1 MTEWN
6 GYDAPPNGTA
16 DDDREQRRRIIE
28 DVLLAFR
35 PELIDQ
41 FGVAG
46 ELPSRRQ
53 ALENLAGAVFP
64 RLLKHRLLIDAMRR
78 VRFLPQGEPLDDA
91 VRAVLASTMGEE
103 RESPR
108 VEEAKRHLETVA
120 VAEGSLGLDATQW
133 ALWVQLTNELFQFEV
148 EERTFQAC
156 NDEEIVLKPT
166 PNFLKLVGSR
176 LIVAEFWSQRP
187 PIDFAT
193 FIDPFY
199 WPRCSEFWRS
209 VTAKLGPT
217 PRDSG
222 YDCDIEETVT
232 ILTGQTLTVPLQV
245 AFRKRPDGSRV
256 WTRFNISRLF
266 FSPTVPVDVDT
277 GTVSAESMPG
287 GPAPTLVRA
296 TKYVRWSDS
305 NPNPD
310 LTMLACDFGWS
321 QLMIDMAYQCA
332 RGIPGAAVST
342 RETTSVED
350 AAKRLIG
357 DVTDECRKG
366 ISDSRPILEKL
377 VGRFTGPSWDL
388 RWINDLLA
396 IDSLLVTRYGRIAGH
411 VRRFANEL
419 RDDDHQDGDHG

>member
-16 DDDREQRRRIIE
+16 DGDREQRRRIIE

-91 VRAVLASTMGEE
+91 VRAVLASTLGEE

-120 VAEGSLGLDATQW
+120 VAEGSLGLDATHW

-156 NDEEIVLKPT
+156 NDEDIVLKPT
-166 PNFLKLVGSR
+166 PDLKLVRSR
-176 LIVAEFWSQRP
+176 LIVAEFWSQRRP
-187 PIDFAT
+187 ADFAT
-193 FIDPFY
+193 FINPFN

-209 VTAKLGPT
+209 VTVLQGPT
-217 PRDSG
+217 PTDSG

-232 ILTGQTLTVPLQV
+232 ILTGETLTVPLQV
-245 AFRKRPDGSRV
+245 AFRIRPGGSRV
-256 WTRFNISRLF
+256 WTRFNTSRRF
-266 FSPTVPVDVDT
+266 FTPAVPVDVDT

-287 GPAPTLVRA
+287 GPAQTLVRA
-296 TKYVRWSDS
+296 TKYVHWRD
-305 NPNPD
+305 PNRPD

-321 QLMIDMAYQCA
+321 QLMMDMAYRCA
-332 RGIPGAAVST
+332 RGIPGATAST
-342 RETTSVED
+342 SVTTSVED
-350 AAKRLIG
+350 AVGRVVG
-357 DVTDECRKG
+357 DVTDECRNG
-366 ISDSRPILEKL
+366 ISDCRPILEKL
-377 VGRFTGPSWDL
+377 VRRFTGPSWDL

-396 IDSLLVTRYGRIAGH
+396 IDNVLVTRYGRIAGH
-411 VRRFANEL
+411 VRRFADEL
-419 RDDDHQDGDHG
+419 GHDDHQDGDHG